1 MTEVHPA
8 GNVFQVGN
16 GMQRSFRHDGANA
29 NAMPGVASLMA
40 APPSDWTLAIL
51 NRQEGG
57 MSFKI
62 AELFQRSCYRRRTCH
77 ATPARSDH
85 TDIGTLCATLFAPGL
100 VPCAI
105 IASGSDLDS
114 WCAHRDSRLAGDGAG
129 HGTSLH
135 ELPSG
140 VEPDHL
146 VGPPGQSDSV
156 GVTRRALGASGSPY
170 CPGSR

>member
-1 MTEVHPA
+1 MLP
-8 GNVFQVGN
+8 Q
-16 GMQRSFRHDGANA
+16 
-29 NAMPGVASLMA
+29 MA
-40 APPSDWTLAIL
+40 AALDLGHNQGSRLLPSLSQITGSVCNWTLAIL

-62 AELFQRSCYRRRTCH
+62 AELFQSSCYRRRTGQ

-105 IASGSDLDS
+105 IAPGSDLDS

-135 ELPSG
+135 ERPSG
-140 VEPDHL
+140 VEPGHL
-146 VGPPGQSDSV
+146 VGPPGQSDAV
-156 GVTRRALGASGSPY
+156 GVTRRALGASGSPD